1 MLSFFRRLTHSK
13 VGVVITIGGLIVLAL
28 MFLLSDV
35 TGVMGGAVSSANSGD
50 SLASVGG
57 QKIGANDVRSRAQR
71 ELEAYRQ
78 QNPNVD
84 MAQYVTGGGVDGV
97 FNRLV
102 DTISLEV
109 FGHKQGMVISNRLVD
124 GRIASIPQLQGP
136 DGKFSQD
143 AYDRALKQSHQTD
156 AALRADMK
164 QGMMA
169 QLLVTPL
176 QADNTPVPKSI
187 AQIYAGLL
195 LEKRHAQIAVIPSAA
210 LATGPA
216 PSDADLAAY
225 YNANAARYSVPERR
239 TIRYANVSAKTLTDP
254 VTVSDA
260 EIAKA
265 YQAQIANFR
274 AVQRRTVT
282 RVIVGDAAAANALA
296 AKVKSGTPIDAAA
309 RAAGLE
315 PATLKAAEKSAIAAQ
330 TSDAFADAVFAAA
343 KGAVVG
349 PVKGTLGYVVGRV
362 DSFDDRGEVS
372 LAAATQQLRE
382 QLTTQKK
389 NDQLRKIHD
398 ALDDAISNHA
408 TFDQLVTRQKLTAET
423 SPPVVAS
430 GADPAH
436 PDAKVPPAAKAI
448 VDAGFAS
455 QPGDAPQLVPIDADT
470 FAVVSTAKVFP
481 AAPPPL
487 AAIHD
492 AVAHDLTMERAAKA
506 AGDVARKVM
515 AQANA
520 GTPLAKA
527 VAATGLKLPPIQPLD
542 KSRAELAAAQGG
554 VPAPLALMFGMAAHS
569 AKVIAAPGNN
579 GWFVIWLDRI
589 DRGNAA
595 NRPDI
600 IAATQSDVGKAVG
613 GEYVQ
618 QFVKAVRGTVKAK
631 VDAAGLAKLKAAM
644 LGQETTDQP

>member
-1 MLSFFRRLTHSK
+1 MLSFFRRLTQSK
-13 VGVVITIGGLIVLAL
+13 VGVVVTLAGLIIIAVMFGLTDITGLA
-28 MFLLSDV
+28 
-35 TGVMGGAVSSANSGD
+35 GGGATGSGD
-50 SLASVGG
+50 SLATVDGS
-57 QKIGANDVRSRAQR
+57 KIGTNDVRSRAQR
-71 ELEAYRQ
+71 EFDAYRQ
-78 QNPNVD
+78 QNPSVD
-84 MAQYVTGGGVDGV
+84 MMQYVTGGGVDGV

-102 DTISLEV
+102 DTLALES
-109 FGHKQGMVISNRLVD
+109 FGHGQGMVISDRLVD
-124 GRIASIPQLQGP
+124 GRIASLPQLQGP

-143 AYDRALKQSHQTD
+143 AYDRALKQSRQTD

-164 QGMMA
+164 QGMIA

-176 QADNTPVPKSI
+176 QSENGQVPKTV
-187 AQIYAGLL
+187 AQHYADLL

-216 PSDADLAAY
+216 PTDADLTAY
-225 YNANAARYSVPERR
+225 YKANAARYAVAERR
-239 TIRYANVSAKTLTDP
+239 TIRYATVSAKTLADP
-254 VTVSDA
+254 VSVSDA

-265 YQAQIANFR
+265 YQDGIANFR

-282 RVIVGDAAAANALA
+282 RVIVGDATTAGALA
-296 AKVKSGTPIDAAA
+296 AKIRAGTPIDAAA
-309 RAAGLE
+309 RSAGLE
-315 PATLKAAEKSAIAAQ
+315 PATIKAAEKGAITTQ

-343 KGAVVG
+343 RGAVVG
-349 PVKGTLGYVVGRV
+349 PVKGTLGYIVGRM
-362 DSFDDRGEVS
+362 DSLDDRAEIP
-372 LAAATQQLRE
+372 LAAARAQLTE

-389 NDQLRKIHD
+389 NDRLRKIHD

-408 TFDQLVTRQKLTAET
+408 TFDQLVERQKLAAQV
-423 SPPVVAS
+423 SPPVLAS
-430 GADPAH
+430 GVDPAH

-448 VDAGFAS
+448 VDGGFAT
-455 QPGDAPQLVPIDADT
+455 QPGDAPQLVPIDADS

-487 AAIHD
+487 SDIRG
-492 AVAHDLTMERAAKA
+492 AVAHDLTLERAARA

-520 GTPLAKA
+520 GIPLVRA
-527 VAATGLKLPPIQPLD
+527 VAATGLKLPPVQPLD
-542 KSRAELAAAQGG
+542 KARAELAANQGG
-554 VPAPLALMFGMAAHS
+554 VPPPLALMFGMAAHT

-589 DRGNAA
+589 ERGDAA

-600 IAATQSDVGKAVG
+600 VAATQADVGKAVG
-613 GEYVQ
+613 GEYIQ
-618 QFVKAVRGTVKAK
+618 QFVKAVRGAVKTK
-631 VDAAGLAKLKAAM
+631 TDATALAKLKAAM

>member
-13 VGVVITIGGLIVLAL
+13 VGVVVTIGGLIVLAL
-28 MFLLSDV
+28 MFLFSDV
-35 TGVMGGAVSSANSGD
+35 TGVMGGATSVVSGD

-57 QKIGANDVRSRAQR
+57 QHVRTSDVRTRAQR
-71 ELEAYRQ
+71 ELDAYRQ
-78 QNPNVD
+78 QNPSVD

-102 DTISLEV
+102 DTISLQV
-109 FGHKQGMVISNRLVD
+109 FGGKQGMAVSDKLID

-176 QADNTPVPKSI
+176 QGDATPVPRGV
-187 AQIYAGLL
+187 AEQYASLL

-216 PSDADLAAY
+216 PSDADLAAFY
-225 YNANAARYSVPERR
+225 KANASHYVVPERR
-239 TIRYANVSAKTLTDP
+239 VIRYATVSAKTLTTP
-254 VTVSDA
+254 VAVGDA
-260 EIAKA
+260 EIAQA
-265 YQAQIANFR
+265 YQSQIASFR

-282 RVIVGDAAAANALA
+282 RVIVADAAAANAIA
-296 AKVKSGTPIDAAA
+296 AKVKSGMPIDAAA

-315 PATLKAAEKSAIAAQ
+315 PATMKAAEKAAIAAQ
-330 TSDAFADAVFAAA
+330 TSDAFADAVFTAA

-362 DSFDDRGEVS
+362 DSFDDRGEVP
-372 LAAATQQLRE
+372 LAGARTQLTE

-408 TFDQLVTRQKLTAET
+408 TFDQLVTRQTLAAQV
-423 SPPVVAS
+423 SPPVLA
-430 GADPAH
+430 GGIDPAH
-436 PDAKVPPAAKAI
+436 ADAKVPPAAKTIA
-448 VDAGFAS
+448 DAGFAS
-455 QPGDAPQLVPIDADT
+455 QPGDTPQLVPIDADS

-487 AAIHD
+487 ATVHD
-492 AVAHDLTMERAAKA
+492 AVVHDLTLERAAKA
-506 AGDVARKVM
+506 AGMVARKVM
-515 AQANA
+515 ALANA
-520 GTPLAKA
+520 GTPFAKA
-527 VAATGLKLPPIQPLD
+527 VAATGLKLPPVQPLD

-554 VPAPLALMFGMAAHS
+554 VPAPLALMFGMAART

-589 DRGNAA
+589 DRGDAA
-595 NRPDI
+595 NRPDV
-600 IAATQSDVGKAVG
+600 IAATQAEIGKAVG
-613 GEYVQ
+613 AEYVQ
-618 QFVKAVRGTVKAK
+618 QFVKAVRGSVGAK
-631 VDAAGLAKLKAAM
+631 IDRTGLAKLKAAM

>member
-13 VGVVITIGGLIVLAL
+13 VGVVVTIGGLIVLAL

-35 TGVMGGAVSSANSGD
+35 TGVMGGATVSGTGD
-50 SLASVGG
+50 SLATVAG

-71 ELEAYRQ
+71 ELDAYRQ
-78 QNPNVD
+78 QNPGVD

-102 DTISLEV
+102 DTIALEA
-109 FGHKQGMVISNRLVD
+109 FGHKQGIVVSNRLVD

-143 AYDRALKQSHQTD
+143 AYNRALKQSHQTD

-164 QGMMA
+164 QGMIA

-176 QADNTPVPKSI
+176 QTDTAPVPR
-187 AQIYAGLL
+187 AVAERYASLL
-195 LEKRHAQIAVIPSAA
+195 LEKRHAQIAIIPSAA

-216 PSDADLAAY
+216 PSEADLATFY
-225 YNANAARYSVPERR
+225 KANASRYVVPERR
-239 TIRYANVSAKTLTDP
+239 VIRYANVSAKTLNDP
-254 VTVSDA
+254 VSVSDA
-260 EIAKA
+260 EIAQA

-282 RVIVGDAAAANALA
+282 RVIVGDAAAAGALA
-296 AKVKSGTPIDAAA
+296 AKIKAGTPIDAAA

-315 PATLKAAEKSAIAAQ
+315 PATINAAEKTAIAAQ

-343 KGAVVG
+343 KGAVIG
-349 PVKGTLGYVVGRV
+349 PVKGTLGYIVGRV
-362 DSFDDRGEVS
+362 DSFDDRSEVS
-372 LAAATQQLRE
+372 LAAAKPQLTE

-389 NDQLRKIHD
+389 NDRLRKIHD

-408 TFDQLVTRQKLTAET
+408 TFDQLVTRQKLTAQV
-423 SPPVVAS
+423 SPPVIAS

-455 QPGDAPQLVPIDADT
+455 QPGDAPQLAPIDADT
-470 FAVVSTAKVFP
+470 FAVVSTVKVFP

-487 AAIHD
+487 AAVHD
-492 AVAHDLTMERAAKA
+492 AVAHDLTLQRAAKA

-527 VAATGLKLPPIQPLD
+527 VAGTGLKLPAVQPLD

-554 VPAPLALMFGMAAHS
+554 VPAPLALMFGMAAHT
-569 AKVIAAPGNN
+569 AKVIAAPGSN

-595 NRPDI
+595 NRPDM
-600 IAATQSDVGKAVG
+600 IAATQSDVGKAIG

-618 QFVKAVRGTVKAK
+618 QFVKAARGTVKTK
-631 VDAAGLAKLKAAM
+631 IDAAALAKLKAAM

>member
-1 MLSFFRRLTHSK
+1 MLSFFRRLTQSK
-13 VGVVITIGGLIVLAL
+13 VGVVVTLAGLIIIAV
-28 MFLLSDV
+28 MFGLTDITGLSS
-35 TGVMGGAVSSANSGD
+35 GGGTTCSGD

-57 QKIGANDVRSRAQR
+57 NKIGANDVRSRAQR

-84 MAQYVTGGGVDGV
+84 MMQYVAGGGVDGV

-102 DTISLEV
+102 DTLSLEA
-109 FGHKQGMVISNRLVD
+109 FGHKQGMVISDRLVD

-164 QGMMA
+164 QGMIA

-176 QADNTPVPKSI
+176 QSENAQVPKTM
-187 AQIYAGLL
+187 AERYASLL

-216 PSDADLAAY
+216 PSDADLAAFY
-225 YNANAARYSVPERR
+225 KANAARYTVAERR
-239 TIRYANVSAKTLTDP
+239 AIRYATVSSKALNDP
-254 VTVSDA
+254 VAISDA
-260 EIAKA
+260 EVAKA
-265 YQAQIANFR
+265 YQDQIANFR

-282 RVIVGDAAAANALA
+282 RVIVGDQAAANALA
-296 AKVKSGTPIDAAA
+296 AKVKAGTPIDAAA

-315 PATLKAAEKSAIAAQ
+315 PATMKASEKGAIAAQ

-343 KGAVVG
+343 KGAVIG

-362 DSFDDRGEVS
+362 DSFDDRAEMP
-372 LAAATQQLRE
+372 LAAARPQIVE
-382 QLTTQKK
+382 QLTTAKK
-389 NDQLRKIHD
+389 NDRLRKIHD
-398 ALDDAISNHA
+398 ALDDAISNRA
-408 TFDQLVTRQKLTAET
+408 TFDQLVSRQKLTAQL

-430 GADPAH
+430 GVDPAH
-436 PDAKVPPAAKAI
+436 PDAKLPPAAKAI
-448 VDAGFAS
+448 VDAGFAN
-455 QPGDAPQLVPIDADT
+455 QPGDAPALVPIDADS
-470 FAVVSTAKVFP
+470 FALVSTQKVFP
-481 AAPPPL
+481 ASPPPL
-487 AAIHD
+487 AMIRE
-492 AVAHDLTMERAAKA
+492 AVAKDLTMQRAAKA

-527 VAATGLKLPPIQPLD
+527 VAATGLKLPPVQPLD
-542 KSRAELAAAQGG
+542 KARAELAASQGG
-554 VPAPLALMFGMAAHS
+554 VPAPLALMFGMAPHT

-589 DRGNAA
+589 DRGDAS

-600 IAATQSDVGKAVG
+600 IAATQSDIGKAIG

-618 QFVKAVRGTVKAK
+618 QFVKAVRGTVKTK
-631 VDAAGLAKLKAAM
+631 TDAAALAKLKAAM
-644 LGQETTDQP
+644 TGQETTDQP